1 MIKRIL
7 VLVSLIAALPAMAAI
22 DTWNF
27 ATDNRNLTS
36 GVGNT
41 FTVDNDTGS
50 SDSSD
55 VINITGWSDT
65 GTSNDIEAGRLGYTT
80 SYGLTLTENGSPSGS
95 PNHAI
100 DNFDNNFDMVLV
112 TFDQLI
118 NLSEFG
124 IDWRYEG
131 SGYSGGYSQADISVV
146 AYTGSGDISTLAGVN
161 KWDAIAAPGSGWT
174 TVGHYANVDSG
185 NDIAYQT
192 VTTAVE
198 SKYWLIG
205 AYNPVFTGG
214 ERTPGGLGT
223 GWKDAFKLAS
233 VAGTY
238 ADTPPPGGQ
247 IPEPASLF
255 LFATAL
261 FGLMS
266 TKRSK
271 ANI

>member
-7 VLVSLIAALPAMAAI
+7 ISASLLIATPVMAAI
-22 DTWNF
+22 DTWEF
-27 ATDNRNLTS
+27 ASGDRTLTS

-50 SDSSD
+50 SDASD
-55 VINITGWSDT
+55 VITVTGWSDT
-65 GTSNDIEAGRLGYTT
+65 GTNNVIEAGELGYSTG
-80 SYGLTLTENGSPSGS
+80 YGLTLTENGSPSGS

-100 DNFDNNFDMVLV
+100 DNFDSNFDMVLV
-112 TFDQLI
+112 SFDQSI
-118 NLSEFG
+118 SLSEFS

-131 SGYSGGYSQADISVV
+131 AGYTQADITVV
-146 AYTGSGDISTLAGVN
+146 AYEGNDTISTLAGVN
-161 KWDAIAAPGSGWT
+161 KWDALAAPGSGWT
-174 TVGHYANVDSG
+174 TVGRYADVDSG
-185 NDIAYQT
+185 ADIAYQT
-192 VTTAVE
+192 VTTTVE

-205 AYNPVFTGG
+205 AFNPVFTGG
-214 ERTPGGLGT
+214 ERPPGGGLGT
-223 GWKDAFKLAS
+223 GWADAFKLAS

-238 ADTPPPGGQ
+238 ADTPPPPS

-255 LFATAL
+255 IFATAL

-266 TKRSK
+266 AKRGK